1 MVPVPV
7 APDDAVDFAVVLAAF
22 SQDLVDAFGDLEAG
36 DAVLDG
42 GVRGGG
48 VVPPVFAA
56 AEIELCGIVES
67 VVLIRKGRKRKV

>member
-1 MVPVPV
+1 MVPVPM
-7 APDDAVDFAVVLAAF
+7 APDDGVDLAVVLTAV
-22 SQDLVDAFGDLEAG
+22 SQDLVDAFGDGQAG

-56 AEIELCGIVES
+56 AEIELCGFAES
-67 VVLIRKGRKRKV
+67 VVFFA

>member
-1 MVPVPV
+1 MPM
-7 APDDAVDFAVVLAAF
+7 APDDAVDLTVVLTAF
-22 SQDLVDAFGDLEAG
+22 SQDLVDAFGEVESG

-56 AEIELCGIVES
+56 AEIELCGVAES
-67 VVLIRKGRKRKV
+67 VVLFA